1 MTMSEKKKQT
11 GTAQHSRAE
20 DAAGMS
26 PERAEELVSL
36 LRSGELEIPV
46 GAEDLAEALLV
57 VAGQRDENR
66 DLLQR
71 TAADFQNFQRR
82 SRQNER
88 EARELTSAGVVQS
101 MLRVLDFFDM
111 ALQQDPS
118 TATVEQVIGGV
129 EMIKAEF
136 LRVLSSHGV
145 EAVMPSPGDE
155 FEPRKHEAVEKRES
169 ADIEPGHIVE
179 ARSPGYMMADRVIR
193 PAKVVVAVSS
203 GGVDDP
209 GDGVG
214 EGSEAVEHGG
224 EV

>member
-1 MTMSEKKKQT
+1 MSKTKKQG
-11 GTAQHSRAE
+11 GTEQGAGA
-20 DAAGMS
+20 DAVEMS
-26 PERAEELVSL
+26 AERAEEIVSL
-36 LRSGELEIPV
+36 LRDGALEIPV
-46 GAEDLAEALLV
+46 GAEDLAGALLV

-88 EARELTSAGVVQS
+88 ETRELTSAGVVQS

-111 ALQQDPS
+111 ALQQDPT

-136 LRVLSSHGV
+136 LRVLSTHGV
-145 EAVMPSPGDE
+145 EVVMPSPGDE

-179 ARSPGYMMADRVIR
+179 ARSPGYVMSDRVIR
-193 PAKVVVAVSS
+193 PAKVVVAEAA
-203 GGVDDP
+203 
-209 GDGVG
+209 GDGIKEEDGDGAEPVEQGG
-214 EGSEAVEHGG
+214 EG
-224 EV
+224 